1 MGLWLFFIASPNY
14 FRWEVTVTV
23 SARVV
28 FRCCFLLPSR
38 AEEEMRP
45 WAEYFRFRPIYGAK
59 SKQKACACCV
69 RVCPWLWCVSMSV
82 RAYIFLCEIVND
94 VTMEERILIVR
105 QITMRAAYSCPPHTH
120 THVHT
125 HTYSHTHSIIIVTEG
140 ARLIIGQ
147 RCL

>member
-1 MGLWLFFIASPNY
+1 MELNLNKRHVHA
-14 FRWEVTVTV
+14 V
-23 SARVV
+23 
-28 FRCCFLLPSR
+28 
-38 AEEEMRP
+38 
-45 WAEYFRFRPIYGAK
+45 
-59 SKQKACACCV
+59 CAC
-69 RVCPWLWCVSMSV
+69 VSV
-82 RAYIFLCEIVND
+82 VVICEYECACIHFLCEIVND

-125 HTYSHTHSIIIVTEG
+125 HTYSHIHSIIIVTEG